1 MSGHGP
7 DIRLSDAERQEALDA
22 LSEHVRTGRLD
33 VDEFGDRSARAT
45 AARKRS
51 ELEPLFADLP
61 TPRPSFLDAE
71 LRAPEPATP
80 ALPAPPLRRRLAAI
94 ALPVAAIIAGV
105 LFFTVAKV
113 WFVFLIPV
121 VVAMLAPSLAGGRGR

>member
-1 MSGHGP
+1 MSVDGP

-33 VDEFGDRSARAT
+33 VDEFGDRSAHAT
-45 AARKRS
+45 AARRRG

-71 LRAPEPATP
+71 LRTPEQVAP
-80 ALPAPPLRRRLAAI
+80 ALATPPLRRRLAAI